1 MTDPIATA
9 APAALATASPSAATP
24 TPLQLEPADTKM
36 FASMM
41 RSEDLAA
48 PAAPGVSGDAV
59 KSFAAQ
65 FEDTRSFEEIRTSML
80 QSYDPHDPIKS
91 MFTMASNGMEA
102 QMLFSKLHIATSLAS
117 SATSLFGSLLKNQG

>member
-1 MTDPIATA
+1 MTDPIATV

-24 TPLQLEPADTKM
+24 APLQLQPADTRM

-41 RSEDLAA
+41 RGEDLAA
-48 PAAPGVSGDAV
+48 PAMPGASGDAV

-117 SATSLFGSLLKNQG
+117 SAISLFGSLLKNQG

>member
-24 TPLQLEPADTKM
+24 APLQLEPADTRM

-41 RSEDLAA
+41 RGEDLAA
-48 PAAPGVSGDAV
+48 PAAPGASGDAV

-65 FEDTRSFEEIRTSML
+65 FEDTRSFEDIRTSML

>member
-24 TPLQLEPADTKM
+24 APAQLEPADTKM

-41 RSEDLAA
+41 RGEGLAA
-48 PAAPGVSGDAV
+48 PAAPGASGDAV

>member
-24 TPLQLEPADTKM
+24 APLQLEPADTRM

-41 RSEDLAA
+41 RGGDLAA
-48 PAAPGVSGDAV
+48 PAAPGASGDAV

-65 FEDTRSFEEIRTSML
+65 FEDTRSFEDIRTSML

>member
-1 MTDPIATA
+1 VTDPIATA
-9 APAALATASPSAATP
+9 APAALAAASPAAPTQTP
-24 TPLQLEPADTKM
+24 VPLDPADTKM

-41 RSEDLAA
+41 KAGDLAA
-48 PAAPGVSGDAV
+48 PASASAPTDAA

-65 FEDTRSFEEIRTSML
+65 FEDTRSFEEIRSSML

>member
-9 APAALATASPSAATP
+9 APAALATASPSAAASAP
-24 TPLQLEPADTKM
+24 VQLQPADTRM

-41 RSEDLAA
+41 RGEDLAA
-48 PAAPGVSGDAV
+48 PAAPGASGGAV

-117 SATSLFGSLLKNQG
+117 AATSLFGSLLKNQG

>member
-9 APAALATASPSAATP
+9 APAALATASPSATTQA
-24 TPLQLEPADTKM
+24 PLQLEPADTRM

-48 PAAPGVSGDAV
+48 PGAPGASRDAV

-65 FEDTRSFEEIRTSML
+65 FEDMRSFEEIRTSML

>member
-1 MTDPIATA
+1 MTDPIATV
-9 APAALATASPSAATP
+9 APAALAAASPSATTQA
-24 TPLQLEPADTKM
+24 PLQLEPADTRM

-48 PAAPGVSGDAV
+48 PGASGAPGDAV